1 MFGRANLHLVARTLG
16 LSHASSK
23 PAVSFSRKFQIS
35 GTSLTTSA
43 SPAKPNRFASKY
55 DQNGK
60 QNQRGS
66 PRVKNFDLP
75 NFQGG
80 GNFKKNGK
88 NANNHS
94 FKNNGKKHQGG
105 SQARTRVVKFNFD
118 TGSEKAKM
126 ALKDIITKVKEL
138 STSYK
143 VNYVSPESNKL
154 TQMHFVDLVNSTDF
168 NKDGLLVIE
177 PKTEGE
183 FPLIR
188 LIGVQDMI
196 KEYSDKLA
204 AIKEKELL
212 DLGSYAAK
220 RAMNQRMQAEK
231 KKSTT
236 KVLTL
241 SWAISVSDLIHQKK
255 NEIMKRINKGE
266 KFIIFIG
273 EKSSLYSARK
283 SAEKE
288 DSILKQLDTSRTKWD
303 RMDED
308 ELSLEM
314 KKRELVLEKLKELL
328 DEAECKY
335 DVSGNLDARMML
347 NLTPKVQTA
356 VKKDES
362 ELSPRE
368 LKRLKKQTSA
378 KDKGGARSKI
388 AEDDLDSLYLFKI
401 ED

>member
-16 LSHASSK
+16 LSQASAK
-23 PAVSFSRKFQIS
+23 PAVSFSRNFQIS

-105 SQARTRVVKFNFD
+105 NQARTRVVKFNFD

-154 TQMHFVDLVNSTDF
+154 TQMHFVDLVNGTDF

-231 KKSTT
+231 KKSAT

-266 KFIIFIG
+266 RFIIFIG

-308 ELSLEM
+308 KLSLEM

-328 DEAECKY
+328 DDAECKY